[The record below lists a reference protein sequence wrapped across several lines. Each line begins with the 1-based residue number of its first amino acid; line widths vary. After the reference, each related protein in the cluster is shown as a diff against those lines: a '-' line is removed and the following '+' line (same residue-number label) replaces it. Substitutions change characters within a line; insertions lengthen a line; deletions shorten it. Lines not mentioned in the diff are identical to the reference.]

1 MFFKTFNSN
10 SKCHSE
16 LRSARRLFSHF
27 VLPHSVLVLL
37 SQRTKFPPEVNI
49 DLEVEVALVASVR
62 PHSENA
68 ENFFALLAGDVVLQV
83 EDRLLPV
90 GVGSLRR
97 GGEANAL
104 VAFGELNVEEGHKGL
119 QKNKI
124 VVTGVNVT
132 IAVPALFGRNHRR
145 IFFHC
150 KYFISVIEPT

>member
-1 MFFKTFNSN
+1 MYEF
-10 SKCHSE
+10 
-16 LRSARRLFSHF
+16 LFVGSSRGSLLSHA
-27 VLPHSVLVLL
+27 VLVLL
-37 SQRTKFPPEVNI
+37 CEGAQLAPEVHV
-49 DLEVEVALVASVR
+49 DFKVEVPLVPLVGL
-62 PHSENA
+62 HSEDA
-68 ENFFALLAGDVVLQV
+68 EQLLALLAGDVVLQV